1 MPSRGPWAENDR
13 AANDHRY
20 RPRRGALKAAVSGI
34 HTGFPQALL
43 TGARARATL
52 FMSVTTSLYF
62 AAPEQVARSG
72 GQRKDSQVEQGYRGP
87 QACKIVGI
95 TYRQLDYWTRTALVT
110 PSLQEATGSGSQRL
124 YSFNDLLQ
132 LKVIKSLT
140 DAGAS
145 LQKVRQAIDYVRDNL
160 VEDNWSQLT
169 IVADGSRVYAL
180 SSEEEVIDLL
190 RSGQGV
196 LGAVVAVDK
205 VRDQLDGTLR
215 ELRPTPA
222 TAGYASTGARGN
234 RVKGG

>member
-1 MPSRGPWAENDR
+1 
-13 AANDHRY
+13 
-20 RPRRGALKAAVSGI
+20 
-34 HTGFPQALL
+34 
-43 TGARARATL
+43 
-52 FMSVTTSLYF
+52 
-62 AAPEQVARSG
+62 
-72 GQRKDSQVEQGYRGP
+72 VEQGYRGP

-95 TYRQLDYWTRTALVT
+95 TYRQLDYWTRTELVT

-145 LQKVRQAIDYVRDNL
+145 LQKVRQAIDWVRENL
-160 VEDNWSQLT
+160 VEDNWSQVT

-205 VRDQLDGTLR
+205 VRDQLAGTLR
-215 ELRPTPA
+215 ELRPKTA
-222 TAGYASTGARGN
+222 TADFAASGASADRG
-234 RVKGG
+234 KGG